1 MKNLEIKV
9 AFLLG
14 KSVLCLS
21 VCLRSCTFTCT
32 CNLKPHCRS
41 VGVLAYVLLTGYS
54 PFAGDT
60 KQETFMNI
68 SQVNLEFPEDLFEDI
83 SLDAQDFISKLL
95 VKDTQ

>member
-1 MKNLEIKV
+1 M
-9 AFLLG
+9 
-14 KSVLCLS
+14 
-21 VCLRSCTFTCT
+21 
-32 CNLKPHCRS
+32 
-41 VGVLAYVLLTGYS
+41 GVLAYVLLTGYS

-95 VKDTQ
+95 VKDIQ

>member
-1 MKNLEIKV
+1 M
-9 AFLLG
+9 
-14 KSVLCLS
+14 
-21 VCLRSCTFTCT
+21 
-32 CNLKPHCRS
+32 
-41 VGVLAYVLLTGYS
+41 AYVLLTGYS

-95 VKDTQ
+95 VKDIQ